1 MLWLPCVLNNQ
12 IRWAILVPV
21 GQCSLEPPSCLLYTL
36 QKTLVVVWGATLHTR
51 PPGLEGNLRTATSV

>member
-21 GQCSLEPPSCLLYTL
+21 GQCSLQEASRAPVMSFIHTAEDTGGSVGCYPCILGLL
-36 QKTLVVVWGATLHTR
+36 A
-51 PPGLEGNLRTATSV
+51 LRVT

>member
-21 GQCSLEPPSCLLYTL
+21 GQCSLQEASRAPVMSFIYTAED
-36 QKTLVVVWGATLHTR
+36 TG
-51 PPGLEGNLRTATSV
+51 GSVGCYPAY